1 MHFTVNC
8 KTARLLRIMD
18 ILVMSS
24 ILKKISS
31 FFYVPAKEFNKVKF
45 RYASDE
51 TEIEYTLKGS
61 IFGIPIYLTISE
73 DSMKSII
80 DFCNN
85 KNTQNSSTETYYNF

>member
-1 MHFTVNC
+1 M
-8 KTARLLRIMD
+8 R
-18 ILVMSS
+18 S

-31 FFYVPAKEFNKVKF
+31 FFYIPAKEFNKVKF

-61 IFGIPIYLTISE
+61 FFGIPIYLTISE

-85 KNTQNSSTETYYNF
+85 KNTRHQLFYMYYWLV

>member
-1 MHFTVNC
+1 MT
-8 KTARLLRIMD
+8 
-18 ILVMSS
+18 S

-31 FFYVPAKEFNKVKF
+31 FFYIPAKEFNIVRF

-61 IFGIPIYLTISE
+61 FFGIPIYLTVSE
-73 DSMKSII
+73 DSMKDII

-85 KNTQNSSTETYYNF
+85 KNTKNSNTETYFNF

>member
-1 MHFTVNC
+1 MP
-8 KTARLLRIMD
+8 
-18 ILVMSS
+18 S

-31 FFYVPAKEFNKVKF
+31 FFYIPAKEFNKVKF
-45 RYASDE
+45 RNESDE
-51 TEIEYTLKGS
+51 TEILYTLKGS
-61 IFGIPIYLTISE
+61 FFGIPIYMTVSE

>member
-1 MHFTVNC
+1 MT
-8 KTARLLRIMD
+8 
-18 ILVMSS
+18 S

-31 FFYVPAKEFNKVKF
+31 FFYIPAKEFNKVKF

-61 IFGIPIYLTISE
+61 LFGIPIYLTISE

-85 KNTQNSSTETYYNF
+85 KKAQDANTETYYNF

>member
-1 MHFTVNC
+1 M
-8 KTARLLRIMD
+8 L
-18 ILVMSS
+18 S

-31 FFYVPAKEFNKVKF
+31 FFYIPAKEFNKVKF

-61 IFGIPIYLTISE
+61 FFGIPIYLTISE
-73 DSMKSII
+73 DSMKDII

-85 KNTQNSSTETYYNF
+85 KKAQDANTEAYFNF

>member
-1 MHFTVNC
+1 
-8 KTARLLRIMD
+8 MD

-31 FFYVPAKEFNKVKF
+31 FFYIPAEEFNKVKF

-61 IFGIPIYLTISE
+61 FFGIPIYLTISE

>member
-1 MHFTVNC
+1 MT
-8 KTARLLRIMD
+8 
-18 ILVMSS
+18 S

-31 FFYVPAKEFNKVKF
+31 FLYIPAKEFNKVKF

-61 IFGIPIYLTISE
+61 FFGIPIYMTVSE

-85 KNTQNSSTETYYNF
+85 KKAQNSSTEAYFNF